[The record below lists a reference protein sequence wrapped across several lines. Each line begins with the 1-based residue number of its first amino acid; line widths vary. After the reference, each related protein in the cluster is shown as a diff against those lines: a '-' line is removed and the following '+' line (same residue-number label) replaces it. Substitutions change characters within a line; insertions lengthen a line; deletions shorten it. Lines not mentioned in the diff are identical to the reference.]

1 MIHRVAG
8 LAQDSG
14 KLSLQLLGRERIAAF
29 PDLYLLSHQM
39 IHADTHS
46 TDNANGHSVSIRFFQ
61 GTKIAFHDLL
71 KNL

>member
-8 LAQDSG
+8 LAEDSG
-14 KLSLQLLGRERIAAF
+14 KLSLQPLGRERIATF

-46 TDNANGHSVSIRFFQ
+46 TDNADSHGVSILFFQ
-61 GTKIAFHDLL
+61 GTEIAFHDVL